1 MSSKPLGIWIL
12 RSSGC
17 LKHSVIK
24 GANSNV
30 VVRHWL
36 HLKPGAVIVRWW
48 SSFIR
53 METGQLAFGHFLLT
67 LAVFPP
73 VSDIDNMGN
82 FGLLHPVNLLCL
94 VLPRRCSAADKLS
107 KHCTQLPHYFRM
119 SVSVYMKSYPLSL
132 VVCRRR
138 FCRHLGCTSLRHY
151 TSGCC
156 LLSFSYHPRA
166 VTGSSCCYHCN
177 FQSLL
182 KP

>member
-1 MSSKPLGIWIL
+1 M
-12 RSSGC
+12 

-36 HLKPGAVIVRWW
+36 QLKPGAVIVRWW

-53 METGQLAFGHFLLT
+53 METGHIFSWHWLYFLLFLT
-67 LAVFPP
+67 LSVWAILVSFILWISCAWFSQGDAVQLISCPNIAH
-73 VSDIDNMGN
+73 S
-82 FGLLHPVNLLCL
+82 
-94 VLPRRCSAADKLS
+94 
-107 KHCTQLPHYFRM
+107 LPHYFRM
-119 SVSVYMKSYPLSL
+119 SVSVYLKSYPLSL

-138 FCRHLGCTSLRHY
+138 FCRHLGCTSLKHN